1 MNILDALDDPKV
13 FGDFFRAG
21 TWDAWRVFL
30 AALFGLPMTDDQL
43 ATYRRFTG
51 RSTPPTNSLH
61 EAWLVIGRR
70 GGKSFMLAVIA
81 VFLACFRDW
90 RPFLGPGEV
99 GTVMVIAAD
108 RRQAR
113 TIMRYCHGLLTAVP
127 MLAQL
132 IEGQSRETIEL
143 RNRIVIEV
151 HTASFRTTRGYTIVA
166 ALCDELAYWQSDE
179 TSAEPD
185 VEVINALRPGM
196 STIPDA
202 VLLCASSP
210 YARKGALWN
219 AHRRHYG
226 QDGDEV
232 LVWQADTRSMNPS
245 VPQSYIDKHAAEDPA
260 RAAAE
265 YLAQFRTDLEAFV
278 LREAVE
284 ACITVGVR
292 ERPPNRGTAYFG
304 FVDPSGGSIDSFTAA
319 VGHRDFGREV
329 VVVDA
334 LREIKARFS
343 PEVVV
348 GELAA
353 LFKSYRVTAISGD
366 RYAGKWPVEQFAKF
380 GIRYEAAPKAKSELY
395 VDLLPLVNSCR
406 IELLDDPRLISQ
418 LCGLERRTARGGR
431 DTIDHAPGGHDDV
444 CNAVA
449 GLAAISNK
457 YPGYDQTYR
466 GFLGQDD
473 DPDGAR
479 AWRAMRLAQ
488 HIARY
493 SRYAIS
499 FGDEKSM
506 YPPPIL

>member
-13 FGDFFRAG
+13 FGAFFRAG
-21 TWDAWRVFL
+21 TWDPWRVFL
-30 AALFGLPMTDDQL
+30 RALFGLSMTPEQL
-43 ATYRRFTG
+43 ATYQRYTG
-51 RSTPPTNSLH
+51 RITPPTAALH

-70 GGKSFMLAVIA
+70 GGKSFVLAVIA

-113 TIMRYCHGLLTAVP
+113 TIMRYCTGLLTAVP

-185 VEVINALRPGM
+185 VEVINAIRPGM
-196 STIPDA
+196 ATVPDA

-210 YARKGALWN
+210 HARRGALWD

-226 QDGDEV
+226 HDDDPV
-232 LVWQADTRSMNPS
+232 LIWQAGTRDMNPS
-245 VPQSYIDKHAAEDPA
+245 VPQSYIDGHMAEDPA

-265 YLAQFRTDLEAFV
+265 YLAQFRSDQQAFV
-278 LREAVE
+278 LREAVD
-284 ACITVGVR
+284 ACISVGVH
-292 ERPPNRGTAYFG
+292 ERPPMRGTTYFG
-304 FVDPSGGSIDSFTAA
+304 FVDPSGGSGDSFTAA
-319 VGHRDFGREV
+319 IGHSDFGREV
-329 VVVDA
+329 VIVDA
-334 LREIKARFS
+334 LREIKAPFS

-348 GELAA
+348 GELAQ
-353 LFKSYRVTAISGD
+353 LFKSYRISLIYGD
-366 RYAGKWPVEQFAKF
+366 RYGGEWPREQFSKF
-380 GIRYEAAPKAKSELY
+380 SIRYEPAPKPKSELY
-395 VDLLPLVNSCR
+395 VDLLPLINSCR
-406 IELLDDPRLISQ
+406 IELLDNVHLVSQ
-418 LCGLERRTARGGR
+418 LCALERRTARSGR
-431 DTIDHAPGGHDDV
+431 DSIDHPPGAHDDV
-444 CNAVA
+444 ANAVA
-449 GLAAISNK
+449 GLAAINNK
-457 YPGYDQTYR
+457 YPGYDQSYR
-466 GFLGQDD
+466 WLDDDD

-488 HIARY
+488 HIAMN
-493 SRYAIS
+493 S
-499 FGDEKSM
+499 
-506 YPPPIL
+506 